1 MSCKQISHTYSK
13 LYTLMFICAHY
24 KRRYRE
30 FQQWICPFLFADL
43 YFFSFRVAAFVCMV
57 LFFLAVLFCNVSVC
71 CVARCFS
78 SSCQRSPHP
87 SVSIVSTFT
96 ICTGNDN
103 GSGIIH
109 HSIAFGRKV
118 SENYL
123 NWWKYLL
130 TFNDDNNMA
139 GNVGDKLV

>member
-13 LYTLMFICAHY
+13 LYTLMFICSYVHTIKGDTVNFNNEY
-24 KRRYRE
+24 VHFYL
-30 FQQWICPFLFADL
+30 QISI
-43 YFFSFRVAAFVCMV
+43 SFRSESPLLCVWFYF
-57 LFFLAVLFCNVSVC
+57 FFLAVLFCNVSVC
-71 CVARCFS
+71 RVARCFS

-96 ICTGNDN
+96 ICTGYDN

-123 NWWKYLL
+123 N
-130 TFNDDNNMA
+130 
-139 GNVGDKLV
+139 